1 MSHPSAALAGSGPEV
16 GLLAWTFEPAV
27 VVPVIAA
34 AALYLRGWS
43 RVSRRMPERFGARH
57 PVIFAAGLASVVLA
71 LCSPLDAL
79 AHDLALAHMIQHL
92 LLMVVAPPLL
102 WMSAPVAP
110 ILSGL
115 PKPIRRAVVLALA
128 AAPLRMLTRLLAD
141 PRVSWAAFVL
151 VFWGW
156 HLPAL
161 YDRALRVD
169 AWHHVQHLCFFS
181 SAVLFWRPVIL
192 SWPARLVWPRWAM
205 LPYVV
210 LAELQNAV
218 MAAILTFADRVLY
231 AAYDAVPRRWPLSA
245 LEDQSIAGVIMW
257 VPGSLPFLLAALW
270 LVMTVIVAPPAARAT
285 RSRTPSRRCGTATSP

>member
-1 MSHPSAALAGSGPEV
+1 VSHPSAALAGSGPEV
-16 GLLAWTFEPAV
+16 GFLAWTFEPAV

-43 RVSRRMPERFGARH
+43 HASQRMPERFRARH
-57 PVIFAAGLASVVLA
+57 LVIFAAGLASVVLA

-92 LLMVVAPPLL
+92 LLMVVAPPLV

-115 PKPIRRAVVLALA
+115 PKPVRRAVVIALA
-128 AAPLRMLTRLLAD
+128 SAPIRMLTRLLAD

-151 VFWGW
+151 VFWAW

-161 YDRALRVD
+161 YDQALRVD
-169 AWHHVQHLCFFS
+169 FWHHVQHVCFF
-181 SAVLFWRPVIL
+181 ATAMLFWRPVIL
-192 SWPARLVWPRWAM
+192 SWPARSAWPRWAM

-210 LAELQNAV
+210 LAELQNAG

-231 AAYDAVPRRWPLSA
+231 PAYDAAPRRWPLSA

-257 VPGSLPFLLAALW
+257 VPGSLPFVLAALW
-270 LVMTVIVAPPAARAT
+270 LVMTVIVAPPRAT
-285 RSRTPSRRCGTATSP
+285 RSRTPSRRSRTATSP